1 MEQVAMQEKVEQLTQ
16 IQVVLENRNDVQKM
30 NEQMI
35 QAKNDELGLK

>member
-1 MEQVAMQEKVEQLTQ
+1 MQEKVEQLTQ
-16 IQVVLENRNDVQKM
+16 IQVVFWGKSEELKV